1 MHTYQLEDVLKGPYM
16 LTDWKPDL
24 VNDILSRLTP
34 SNVRILAIAQKYEDI
49 ATDSEPWYGTKHKTE
64 EIKDELL
71 KQWEAPASNEKL
83 HLPEKNPF
91 VPTNFELCER
101 DNYDSKGV
109 PSVIYD
115 SSLSRVWFKQD
126 DEFLLPKASLNF
138 QIMSSLAYADPEH
151 ANLNY
156 LFTQLFKGKCKQS
169 YEFLGMALINLVN
182 DLVLI
187 TII

>member
-1 MHTYQLEDVLKGPYM
+1 MHTYELEDVLKGPYM

-24 VNDILSRLTP
+24 IDDMLSRLTP
-34 SNVRILAIAQKYEDI
+34 SNVRILAIAQKYENI
-49 ATDSEPWYGTKHKTE
+49 ATELEPWYGTKHKTQ
-64 EIKDELL
+64 EIKKELL
-71 KQWEAPASNEKL
+71 EQWEVIAPNEKL

-91 VPTNFELCER
+91 VPTSFVLCER
-101 DNYDSKGV
+101 DTYDSNRV
-109 PSVIYD
+109 PYVIYD

-156 LFTQLFKGKCKQS
+156 LFTQLFKGMYK
-169 YEFLGMALINLVN
+169 
-182 DLVLI
+182 
-187 TII
+187 